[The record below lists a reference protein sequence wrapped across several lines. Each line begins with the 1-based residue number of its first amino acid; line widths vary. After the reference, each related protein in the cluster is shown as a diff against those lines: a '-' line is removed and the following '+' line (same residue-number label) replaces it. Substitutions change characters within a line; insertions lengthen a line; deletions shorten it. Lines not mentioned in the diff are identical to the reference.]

1 MTTGAVMNDA
11 GAAGAGDDSNSAM
24 IRLFAGGVLGGAGL
38 GAGVLGAGAL
48 GAGALNVGVP
58 TDEVPPPPDGSGVV
72 MLSKRGPSGCFGLGT
87 STVRPAS
94 SSSATL

>member
-1 MTTGAVMNDA
+1 MNDA

-24 IRLFAGGVLGGAGL
+24 IRLFAGGVLDGAGL

-48 GAGALNVGVP
+48 GAGVP
-58 TDEVPPPPDGSGVV
+58 NDEVPAPPDGSGVG